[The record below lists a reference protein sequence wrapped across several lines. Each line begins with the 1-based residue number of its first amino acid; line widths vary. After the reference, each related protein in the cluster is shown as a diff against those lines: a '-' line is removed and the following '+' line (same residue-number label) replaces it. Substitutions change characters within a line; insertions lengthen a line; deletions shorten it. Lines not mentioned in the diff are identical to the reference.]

1 MYEVTNQILCYPQYT
16 SHAENKKAYKL
27 EQGVEPKNHWLMM
40 VDTNCEYGSNRTR
53 VNLLE
58 LWKMDPTMV
67 IKLGRDELDNKLYSS
82 GDDSYHIADNSDYGM
97 EIRGS
102 DTDSKIQEPFK
113 PSNQNNRAKLSKLF
127 TINIKQVTSTFR
139 EPTVNA
145 NKLGNMW
152 VISTKKANEL
162 IRTTN
167 QAAVRDITKP
177 LTRQFMTRQS
187 LLRL

>member
-67 IKLGRDELDNKLYSS
+67 IKLGRDELDNK
-82 GDDSYHIADNSDYGM
+82 
-97 EIRGS
+97 
-102 DTDSKIQEPFK
+102 
-113 PSNQNNRAKLSKLF
+113 
-127 TINIKQVTSTFR
+127 
-139 EPTVNA
+139 
-145 NKLGNMW
+145 
-152 VISTKKANEL
+152 
-162 IRTTN
+162 
-167 QAAVRDITKP
+167 
-177 LTRQFMTRQS
+177 
-187 LLRL
+187 